1 MIIKL
6 KYSLLQ
12 SIQSLALFEAEM
24 SSDAFQLM
32 GMAELGYLPNIF
44 KTRSKYGTPT
54 AGILAGTIII
64 VVMST
69 ADFSKLVEILNANY
83 AISLL
88 LEYAAFVKLRM
99 NRQDLERPYRI
110 PIPDW
115 FAFFFVLPPSLA
127 IIGLLAVSSWTTYLF
142 ILVVF
147 LVCILLI
154 VAQQISRERGW
165 FEFDN
170 TDTRE
175 TRREYD
181 EIMSTEQQEIDALSP
196 NGMVELANEL
206 QEELV
211 IETHRENSIQGVE
224 MSPNNVLRPIQ

>member
-1 MIIKL
+1 
-6 KYSLLQ
+6 
-12 SIQSLALFEAEM
+12 M

-64 VVMST
+64 VIMSA
-69 ADFSKLVEILNANY
+69 ADFSQLVQILNANY

-88 LEYAAFVKLRM
+88 LEYAAFVKLRLS
-99 NRQDLERPYRI
+99 RKDLERPYRI

-127 IIGLLAVSSWTTYLF
+127 IIGLLAVSSWMTYLF

-147 LVCILLI
+147 LVSILLI
-154 VAQQISRERGW
+154 AAQQISKEKCW
-165 FEFDN
+165 FDFDN
-170 TDTRE
+170 SDTRE
-175 TRREYD
+175 AVRRSDYV
-181 EIMSTEQQEIDALSP
+181 EIMSGGHGQQDIDALAL
-196 NGMVELANEL
+196 NGLVELMNEK
-206 QEELV
+206 QEL
-211 IETHRENSIQGVE
+211 IIKPSSKHSSNGDKSSENA
-224 MSPNNVLRPIQ
+224 L